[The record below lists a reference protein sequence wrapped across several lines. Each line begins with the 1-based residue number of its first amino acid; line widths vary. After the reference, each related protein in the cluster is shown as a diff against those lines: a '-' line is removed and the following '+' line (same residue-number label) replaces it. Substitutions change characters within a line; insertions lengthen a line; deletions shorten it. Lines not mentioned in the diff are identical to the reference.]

1 MRRTP
6 PIMAR
11 GRYQLRAPFEAPPTK
26 IFICY
31 AIRTFKDLY
40 ELGEDV
46 YEKYYLPLGLSRTD
60 FQADNDN
67 SVAIITLISD
77 DNQIIYVPDS
87 YILSFPDMGEV
98 KYHRVVLSVDFGV
111 LPEYLDFDHT
121 KEQVGNVASDVIGK
135 MPTVEIHVAPSSG
148 VITPDEHETL
158 ESSRLFNV
166 QNQTTDRAKYL
177 QQLRLND
184 DLIQRL
190 QTLEQI
196 VIDNGLLD

>member
-11 GRYQLRAPFEAPPTK
+11 GRYQLLAPFEAPQTK
-26 IFICY
+26 VFICY
-31 AIRTFKDLY
+31 AIRNFKDLY

-46 YEKYYLPLGLSRTD
+46 YQKYYQPVGLSQAV
-60 FQADNDN
+60 FQEDVSNN
-67 SVAIITLISD
+67 VAIITLISD
-77 DNQIIYVPDS
+77 DHQVIYVPDS
-87 YILSFPDMGEV
+87 YILSYPDMGEV
-98 KYHRVVLSVDFGV
+98 TYHRVILSVDFGV
-111 LPEYLDFDHT
+111 LPDYLDFDHT
-121 KEQVGNVASDVIGK
+121 KTQVGNVATDVIGK
-135 MPTVEIHVAPSSG
+135 MPAVTLHVAPSSG

-184 DLIQRL
+184 DLIQRI

-196 VIDNGLLD
+196 IIDNGLLD

>member
-11 GRYQLRAPFEAPPTK
+11 GRYQLRAPFVAPPTK
-26 IFICY
+26 VFICY

-46 YEKYYLPLGLSRTD
+46 YEKYYAPLGLSRNV
-60 FQADNDN
+60 FQVDSERN
-67 SVAIITLISD
+67 VTVVTLISD
-77 DNQIIYVPDS
+77 DHQVIYVPDS
-87 YILSFPDMGEV
+87 YILSYPDMGEV
-98 KYHRVVLSVDFGV
+98 TYHRVVLSVDFGV
-111 LPEYLDFDHT
+111 LPEYLDFEHT
-121 KEQVGNVASDVIGK
+121 KQQLGNVATDVIGK
-135 MPTVEIHVAPSSG
+135 MPTVSLHVAPSSG

-166 QNQTTDRAKYL
+166 QNQTTDRAQYL
-177 QQLRLND
+177 EQLRLNA
-184 DLIQRL
+184 DLIERL

-196 VIDNGLLD
+196 VIDNNLLP